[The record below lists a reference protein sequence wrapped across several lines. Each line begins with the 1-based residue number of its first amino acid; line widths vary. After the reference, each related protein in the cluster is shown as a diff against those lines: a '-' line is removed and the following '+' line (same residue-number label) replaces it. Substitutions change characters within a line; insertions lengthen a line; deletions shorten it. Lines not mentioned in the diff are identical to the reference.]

1 MLHQK
6 VKETELAAEKDRYLR
21 EKVSE
26 DMTSLIREN
35 SSLNQ
40 QILELSKQLDR
51 VCALVLITSL
61 VGWL

>member
-51 VCALVLITSL
+51 VSPLVLITSL

>member
-51 VCALVLITSL
+51 VSPLVLITSL
-61 VGWL
+61 VGCL

>member
-40 QILELSKQLDR
+40 EILELSKQLDR
-51 VCALVLITSL
+51 VSPLVLITSL
-61 VGWL
+61 VGCL